1 MQPLFSGV
9 NVNPISHPTTPLARH
24 YKHTPFSPLTTFHK
38 TPCAMLLSLQRVIND
53 SYNNDTP

>member
-9 NVNPISHPTTPLARH
+9 NVNPISHPTNPYPDTTNTPPSR
-24 YKHTPFSPLTTFHK
+24 PLTPSHK

-53 SYNNDTP
+53 SYNNDIP